1 MSLDKYVQS
10 CNYYHNQDFS
20 VSILNYTVY
29 LQVIFFHFTVWYPSL
44 YTMLMVVIHFGLIYD
59 INPYYYYSVLSTQY
73 YYFLFSQCLL
83 EQFKR
88 KKYYIYT
95 HLSYFWYHLFG

>member
-59 INPYYYYSVLSTQY
+59 THKSKSKYVLDVLKSREKMKIS
-73 YYFLFSQCLL
+73 LHWNCLPGSL
-83 EQFKR
+83 AAKLQ
-88 KKYYIYT
+88 
-95 HLSYFWYHLFG
+95 SP